1 MNKMRDWIE
10 GIIKF
15 RLRGHKRC
23 NHPEALIRVFLDE
36 TSNEEKFKLL
46 DHIFSCSKCSTEFP
60 SLKELWSEGKSI
72 VDKTEIPGAS
82 ENHASIRKVAGLEIK
97 ELSKKRGTGR
107 HFILLPKPLIAT
119 VSGIFLIALASIL
132 IFFNRSADEILVR
145 TGDSDYFKVFSPLN
159 SVSSSPILF
168 QWSPVQNSKFYTL
181 EILNKSLEP
190 VFKKE
195 QIKSES
201 FLLQEDFPGSL
212 LHGQL
217 YFWKVIS
224 HLENGQTLES
234 EFGKFTIEFPQK

>member
-1 MNKMRDWIE
+1 MHDWIE
-10 GIIKF
+10 RIIKF
-15 RLRGHKRC
+15 RLQSHKRC
-23 NHPEALIRVFLDE
+23 NQPEALIGVFLDE
-36 TSNEEKFKLL
+36 TSNEEKFKFL

-72 VDKTEIPGAS
+72 VDKTEIPVAA
-82 ENHASIRKVAGLEIK
+82 ENLASIRKIAGHEIR
-97 ELSKKRGTGR
+97 ELSKERGTGR
-107 HFILLPKPLIAT
+107 HFILLPKSLIAAA
-119 VSGIFLIALASIL
+119 SGIFLIALVCIL
-132 IFFNRSADEILVR
+132 IFFNRPADKILVR
-145 TGDSDYFKVFSPLN
+145 TGDSDYFKVFSPMN

-201 FLLQEDFPGSL
+201 FLLQEDIPGMF
-212 LHGQL
+212 LHGQH
-217 YFWKVIS
+217 YFWKVVS

-234 EFGKFTIEFPQK
+234 EFGKFTIKFPQK